1 MIDTTVGD
9 VARMV
14 EGRLHG
20 PEATRI
26 LGVSRDSRECAE
38 QALFVALRGER
49 FDGHDFIG
57 PELAAAAL
65 LVERRLDDTRP
76 QIVVGDTL
84 AALGQLAS
92 AWRGRCKARVIALT
106 GSNGKTSTK
115 EMLRAI
121 LTRVG
126 RVHATAGN
134 LNNHIGVP
142 LTLLALPIDAEFAVI
157 EMGANHAGEIAQL
170 THWARPDV
178 ALITNAGR
186 AHLDG
191 FGSLEG
197 VARAKG
203 EIYQGLPEAG
213 GTAVINLDD
222 RFADY
227 WLSLN
232 PARQWIGFSLEGI
245 GEVQGAWTHP
255 DRLQLLLHGVP
266 RELRL
271 AAAGRHFAQN
281 ALAAAAAASAV
292 GCSVDDIASGLE
304 AWRPV
309 AGRLRV
315 FRDVSGARVWD
326 DTYNANPES
335 LGAALQVLTA
345 DAGATVLVLGDMNEL
360 GPQARQMHA
369 EMGLRARDLGVRV
382 LLALGDL
389 TPAAV
394 EAFGAGAEWFPS
406 HQELASALRAHL
418 RKGTAILV
426 KGSRSQHME
435 NVLATLDLEPVR
447 ADEGLDDASAAR

>member
-1 MIDTTVGD
+1 MIDLSTGE
-9 VARMV
+9 VARLV
-14 EGRLHG
+14 DGDLRG
-20 PEATRI
+20 PDNVRI
-26 LGVSRDSRECAE
+26 LGVSRDSREHRS

-49 FDGHDFIG
+49 FDGHDFIK

-65 LVERRLDDTRP
+65 LVERDVDDPRP

-84 AALGQLAS
+84 AGLARLAN
-92 AWRGRCKARVIALT
+92 AWRLRCRARVIALT
-106 GSNGKTSTK
+106 GSNGKTTTK
-115 EMLRAI
+115 EMLRSI
-121 LTRVG
+121 LARAG
-126 RVHATAGN
+126 RVHATEGN

-142 LTLLALPIDAEFAVI
+142 LTLLALPADADFAVI
-157 EMGANHAGEIAQL
+157 EMGANHGGEIAQL
-170 THWARPDV
+170 TRWAQPEV

-197 VARAKG
+197 VARGKG
-203 EIYQGLPEAG
+203 EIYQGLPAQG

-232 PARQWIGFSLEGI
+232 RQHQCLGFSLQGL
-245 GEVQGAWTHP
+245 GEIQGVWTHP
-255 DRLQLLLHGVP
+255 DRL
-266 RELRL
+266 ELRL
-271 AAAGRHFAQN
+271 HGARRELVLAAPGRHMAQN

-292 GCSVDDIASGLE
+292 DCGIDAIAQGLE

-315 FRDVSGARVWD
+315 FREASGARVWD

-335 LGAALQVLTA
+335 LGAALQVLAA
-345 DAGATVLVLGDMNEL
+345 DAAETILVLGDMNEL
-360 GPQARQMHA
+360 GSRAREMHA
-369 EMGLRARDLGVRV
+369 EMGRRARDLGVRH
-382 LLALGDL
+382 LLALGSL

-394 EAFGAGAEWFPS
+394 EAFGTGGEWFAN
-406 HQELASALRAHL
+406 HAGLAAALRSRLQPGMAVL
-418 RKGTAILV
+418 I

-435 NVLATLDLEPVR
+435 DILAALDLEP
-447 ADEGLDDASAAR
+447 AGATEGVANAVGAR